1 MMSHW
6 VLATVLCYAASL
18 AGYVTFLAT
27 SHRGTRGRCRYA
39 SCTGARIIVVHYP
52 RAGGSF
58 AFGAHGSLQRFVRFA
73 VAIRLAFGGD
83 LSSGLELFH
92 RQRAVGAFVLPVV
105 LAVFAVAQAV
115 HGSPATP
122 LSATGPLLAWHI
134 TLNVAG
140 YAAFALS
147 FVLSLIYLLENNLL
161 RNRRLGS
168 IVWRF
173 PALEVL
179 ERMSRSSVVVGLAFA
194 RWLGIAFGFLWMNR
208 IYGHVGNWN
217 GDPKETVTLAILGIY
232 AGYLWL
238 GRTKAWR
245 GARASALCV
254 FNFLFVLFSY
264 SIVNLYLSDFHRLLL
279 MDGYF

>member
-1 MMSHW
+1 MTLLPATMMSHL
-6 VLATVLCYAASL
+6 VLVTVLCYAASL
-18 AGYVTFLAT
+18 TGYIGVLATERRALGRAATLLLLAGIIFHFLALLE
-27 SHRGTRGRCRYA
+27 R
-39 SCTGARIIVVHYP
+39 AR
-52 RAGGSF
+52 S
-58 AFGAHGSLQRFVRFA
+58 AHTVPYDDLYGSLSLFA
-73 VAIRLAFGGD
+73 WLIAITYL
-83 LSSGLELFH
+83 GLELFH

-179 ERMSRSSVVVGLAFA
+179 ERMSRSSVVVGLVS
-194 RWLGIAFGFLWMNR
+194 LVVGIAFGFLWMNR
-208 IYGHVGNWN
+208 VSGHYWN

-254 FNFLFVLFSY
+254 FNFVFVLFSY
-264 SIVNLYLSDFHRLLL
+264 SIVNLYLSNFHR
-279 MDGYF
+279 YF